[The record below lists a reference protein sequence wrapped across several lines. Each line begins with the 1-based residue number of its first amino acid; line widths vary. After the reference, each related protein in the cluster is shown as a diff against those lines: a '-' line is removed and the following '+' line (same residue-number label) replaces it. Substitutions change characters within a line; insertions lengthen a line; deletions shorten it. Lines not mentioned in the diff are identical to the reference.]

1 MLAQIL
7 IASGAALLGLLGTIH
22 IIATFFTNKLDPR
35 EPATIA
41 AMKATGLVLGGR
53 TSLWNAWVGL
63 NAILGL
69 FLLLFAATYLLLAV
83 RHMSLLRD
91 SPTLAWL
98 PVAGGVAYLAIALR
112 FGGPIIEF
120 AVATACFL
128 VVALAL
134 GSSTLSQNA
143 HKSTGYQEGQMLN
156 KEQESGK
163 TILAIFRA
171 IEERDAAQFRALLQ
185 PDIEIHWPRSLPY
198 GGTFRGVEP
207 QPRGWGATWQ
217 PLQPTETE
225 RKMDARVIAAQGDDV
240 VVLWHQRGRSA
251 AGESID
257 DEVLGLY
264 SFRDGKLARA
274 QMFYFDTVP
283 VANFLA
289 KAQPAQ
295 Q

>member
-1 MLAQIL
+1 
-7 IASGAALLGLLGTIH
+7 LGLLGTIH

-91 SPTLAWL
+91 SPTLTWL
-98 PVAGGVAYLAIALR
+98 PVAGGAAYLAIALR
-112 FGGPIIEF
+112 FGGPIIGF

-128 VVALAL
+128 VAALAL
-134 GSSTLSQNA
+134 GSGTLSQHT
-143 HKSTGYQEGQMLN
+143 HKAIEYQEGQMLS
-156 KEQESGK
+156 KEQDNSR

-171 IEERDAAQFRALLQ
+171 IEERDTAQFRALLQ
-185 PDIEIHWPRSLPY
+185 PDFAIHWPRSLPF

-207 QPRGWGATWQ
+207 QPHSWGATWQ
-217 PLQPTETE
+217 PLQPTEAE
-225 RKMDARVIAAQGDDV
+225 RKMDPQVVAAHGDGV

-257 DEVLGLY
+257 EEVLGLY
-264 SFRDGKLARA
+264 RFRDRKLARA

-283 VANFLA
+283 VADFLA
-289 KAQPAQ
+289 KAQH
-295 Q
+295 

>member
-128 VVALAL
+128 VAALAL

-143 HKSTGYQEGQMLN
+143 HKSTGYQEG
-156 KEQESGK
+156 
-163 TILAIFRA
+163 R
-171 IEERDAAQFRALLQ
+171 
-185 PDIEIHWPRSLPY
+185 
-198 GGTFRGVEP
+198 
-207 QPRGWGATWQ
+207 
-217 PLQPTETE
+217 
-225 RKMDARVIAAQGDDV
+225 
-240 VVLWHQRGRSA
+240 
-251 AGESID
+251 
-257 DEVLGLY
+257 
-264 SFRDGKLARA
+264 
-274 QMFYFDTVP
+274 
-283 VANFLA
+283 
-289 KAQPAQ
+289 
-295 Q
+295 

>member
-1 MLAQIL
+1 
-7 IASGAALLGLLGTIH
+7 
-22 IIATFFTNKLDPR
+22 
-35 EPATIA
+35 
-41 AMKATGLVLGGR
+41 
-53 TSLWNAWVGL
+53 
-63 NAILGL
+63 
-69 FLLLFAATYLLLAV
+69 
-83 RHMSLLRD
+83 
-91 SPTLAWL
+91 L

-128 VVALAL
+128 VAALAL

-143 HKSTGYQEGQMLN
+143 YKSTGYQEGQMLN

-185 PDIEIHWPRSLPY
+185 PDFEIHWPRSLPY

-207 QPRGWGATWQ
+207 QPRGWSATWQ
-217 PLQPTETE
+217 PLQPTESE

-251 AGESID
+251 TGESVD
-257 DEVLGLY
+257 EEVLGLY
-264 SFRDGKLARA
+264 RFRDGKLARA

-283 VANFLA
+283 VATFLA